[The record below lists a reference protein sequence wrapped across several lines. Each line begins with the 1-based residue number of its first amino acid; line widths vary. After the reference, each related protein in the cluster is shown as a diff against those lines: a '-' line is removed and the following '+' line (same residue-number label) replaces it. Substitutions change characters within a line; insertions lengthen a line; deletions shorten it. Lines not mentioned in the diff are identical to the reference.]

1 MRGSTRRRGNR
12 WSYYFAITDPA
23 TGKRQQV
30 TKSGFP
36 TKKAAEEALR
46 IALTKSD
53 SGPACV
59 TTVHLSDISEA
70 WLALRRATVSPAMSA
85 LEAHALTGWW
95 VPQLGKVNVDKI
107 TTEQI
112 QHIIAT
118 EMADLAPATV
128 KSYLAA
134 LNRFFGW
141 AVKSGYA
148 SANPVTDV
156 VRPRA
161 VRRDLSIIS
170 PELVREVLAAFKD
183 DLIFVPVAVAAL
195 TGTRR
200 GEVLGLRWGDVDFET
215 GAISINRTWGKHGE
229 QPPKTARS
237 RRRIAIGPGVV
248 ALLQDELDRQA
259 KVRAELGV
267 EWNPDGWVCVT
278 RDGTPRDPD
287 NVSHWFTKRIAAAG
301 LPRMRF
307 HDLRHAHATQL
318 LREGE
323 HPRIVSE
330 RLGHSSISVTLDIYS
345 HVLPDMQQ
353 SAADKADAWLD

>member
-1 MRGSTRRRGNR
+1 MRGSTRRRGNK
-12 WSYYFAITDPA
+12 WSYYYA
-23 TGKRQQV
+23 TGKRHQI

-46 IALTKSD
+46 VALTKSD
-53 SGPACV
+53 SGPACISSAP
-59 TTVHLSDISEA
+59 LSDVYEA
-70 WLALRRATVSPAMSA
+70 WLELRRAAVSPAMSA

-95 VPQLGKVNVDKI
+95 VPQLGKVTVDKI
-107 TTEQI
+107 TTDQI

-118 EMADLAPATV
+118 EMTDLAPATI

-141 AVKSGYA
+141 AIKSGYA
-148 SANPVTDV
+148 VANPVSEV
-156 VRPRA
+156 VRPRSI
-161 VRRDLSIIS
+161 RRDLSMLS
-170 PELVREVLAAFKD
+170 PELMREVIAAFKD

-195 TGTRR
+195 TGMRR
-200 GEVLGLRWGDVDFET
+200 GEVLGLKWPDIDFEA
-215 GAISINRTWGKHGE
+215 GAVSISRTWGKHGE
-229 QPPKTARS
+229 QPPKTSRS

-248 ALLQDELDRQA
+248 SLLRDELDRQE
-259 KVRAELGV
+259 KLRAELGV
-267 EWNPDGWVCVT
+267 EWNLGGWVCVT

-287 NVSHWFTKRIAAAG
+287 NVSHWFTKQVAAAG
-301 LPRMRF
+301 LPKMRF

-353 SAADKADAWLD
+353 SAADKADAWLE